1 MGYPGLQ
8 MGHCGLQMGHVGRL
22 SGSSGLSWASCWPSW
37 APNGLYSPRR
47 YTKSRKSWTKDPRR
61 VVSYVS
67 VWCLLCPLCVHLAS
81 SPPLCVLLAFLCPF
95 CIHLVSSPVCL
106 FGVCFVPPVSV
117 WRRSLCVC
125 LALKGL
131 NEDLKSLGKV
141 LKILNNAQKN
151 LTKAFLT
158 RS

>member
-1 MGYPGLQ
+1 MHQKPKKLDQGPA
-8 MGHCGLQMGHVGRL
+8 
-22 SGSSGLSWASCWPSW
+22 ASCFLCVRLVL
-37 APNGLYSPRR
+37 ALSP
-47 YTKSRKSWTKDPRR
+47 
-61 VVSYVS
+61 YVS
-67 VWCLLCPLCVHLAS
+67 VWRRPPPFQVCLAFALSPLVSAKRLHRPLCVHLAS

-141 LKILNNAQKN
+141 LKILNNAQKD

>member
-1 MGYPGLQ
+1 MGYIAPEGTPKAEKAGPRTRGELFP
-8 MGHCGLQMGHVGRL
+8 MCPFGACFVPLCVRL
-22 SGSSGLSWASCWPSW
+22 ASSPPFQVCLAFALSP
-37 APNGLYSPRR
+37 L
-47 YTKSRKSWTKDPRR
+47 
-61 VVSYVS
+61 VSAKR
-67 VWCLLCPLCVHLAS
+67 LHRPLCVHLAS

-141 LKILNNAQKN
+141 LKILNNAQKD